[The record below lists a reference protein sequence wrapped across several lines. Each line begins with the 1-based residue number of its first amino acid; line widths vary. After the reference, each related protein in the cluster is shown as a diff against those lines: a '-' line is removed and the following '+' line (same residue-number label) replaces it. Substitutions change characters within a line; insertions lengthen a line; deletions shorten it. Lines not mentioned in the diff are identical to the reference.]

1 MYPLEDSKVA
11 FIAAPDVTGIISNM
25 KRLKEAQDRAQFLTV
40 TMPLLVNQ
48 LSTVKESVLNMF
60 TKVAIPHG
68 REILTNYQPIKS
80 AYIIA
85 TG

>member
-1 MYPLEDSKVA
+1 
-11 FIAAPDVTGIISNM
+11 
-25 KRLKEAQDRAQFLTV
+25 
-40 TMPLLVNQ
+40 MPLLVNQ